1 MLAGMIEA
9 RPAPSFMRDRTPR
22 RARIGALIATLP
34 TRAAL
39 AILVATLG
47 SCTTTAR
54 VSDVY
59 TALDGNGDRKRSVFS
74 TDTKEIHCIVES
86 GIGRKGTT
94 LETLVR
100 QLQGYDFVNDKV
112 FDTNRVTANVETA
125 LTPADSIQ
133 KTDLILNPKGP
144 DGSDAAG
151 APFARGRFQCE
162 AYLDGKVEQIAI
174 FNVDFPD
181 CPASSI
187 RPGTTCLGFYR
198 PRMSCRKY
206 GLTATDPAQC
216 RCSPT
221 AGWECDP

>member
-9 RPAPSFMRDRTPR
+9 SPAPSFMQDRVPR
-22 RARIGALIATLP
+22 HAGI
-34 TRAAL
+34 AAL
-39 AILVATLG
+39 VAALLVLVGVLT

-54 VSDVY
+54 VVDVY
-59 TALDGNGDRKRSVFS
+59 TALDGNGDRQRSVFF

-86 GIGRKGTT
+86 GIGRKGVT

-112 FDTNRVTANVETA
+112 FDTNRITANLETSP
-125 LTPADSIQ
+125 TPTDGVQ
-133 KTDLILNPKGP
+133 KTDLILNPQAP
-144 DGSDAAG
+144 DGSDASG
-151 APFARGRFQCE
+151 APFLRGRFQCE
-162 AYLDGKVEQIAI
+162 AYLDGKLEQIAI

-181 CPASSI
+181 CPSSSI

-198 PRMSCRKY
+198 PATQCRKY
-206 GLTATDPAQC
+206 GFTSTDRAQC